1 MHSKNVFLSTV
12 LLLLSSIPILFALPG
27 DSISDPIFVGLSSE
41 TAIGE
46 VFSSKAA
53 TVSLRLCHNKNWGAC
68 QWFKLE
74 DNYCWRLPVD
84 WTESYV
90 LLYSFYPKAAKGKKN
105 SITGYDVRGGCCV
118 FWSRSYCTEGYMF
131 EATNRQHSK
140 LGSVSLKS
148 R

>member
-84 WTESYV
+84 WTES
-90 LLYSFYPKAAKGKKN
+90 
-105 SITGYDVRGGCCV
+105 ITGYDVRGGCCV

-140 LGSVSLKS
+140 LGSYIES
-148 R
+148 